1 MSIARK
7 LMLISVAVL
16 FLMVSLFSA
25 VYFFSSQNVDRT
37 GEQIIE
43 KLKENDTNMIK
54 DQIASL
60 GKNTAQYIINIEDEI
75 DRTMRNAALLLQK
88 EALDGNINVADLQ
101 RIAKKTGMNDL
112 YLTKK
117 DGIFYLTTEKAAM
130 GVSLFGIWDGYRML
144 IDGKATELPS
154 PIKVKVETGEIFKFT
169 AIQKLNKEGAV
180 TGIVQVALDASKSI
194 QTMLQNQIDQNSQLE
209 AVNIIEQTG
218 LVLTG
223 NVSQGGTLP
232 FKVGETVTD
241 AEILSVSK
249 SNTPLLRW
257 DNENSKIFYFQPIQ
271 RFGGPA
277 YILMLMIDP
286 QIYLKNTNF
295 VQSQFVDLN
304 NLYHKNTLFI
314 VTISVLLLMT
324 VIVTFTLFVHRGL
337 LRPIQEL
344 SGIMLDISEGHGDLT
359 QKITI
364 AKRDEIGLLAKRFNL
379 FVDKIKAI
387 VIEAKYAAN
396 SINEGSGN
404 VASNLESAY
413 RSIQDISVKI
423 RQMNDNIAN
432 QAEHAIDCGHLSGE
446 LSHDISFLTEQ
457 MQETTATVTKIVS
470 AKEDGEEKMG
480 VLVKKTGQSLE
491 SNRNIEQ
498 TITGLSQQIANINQ
512 IVDDIKTIAKQ
523 TQLLSLNASIEA
535 SRAGEH
541 GLGFAVVAGEV
552 NKLADQAAH
561 SAAEIAAIIATI
573 EQKSAES
580 VQSAASVLKIAREQ
594 SDVVAE
600 VNLIFSNITGLIEQ
614 MHVYLENANRSVT
627 TVDRN
632 KAEMADNIRSV
643 AETGEE
649 NRRSAHEVSA
659 YVESQVDIMK
669 SIQKLSGETSTTA
682 TSLSSTLSRFKVE
695 K

>member
-25 VYFFSSQNVDRT
+25 VYFFSSRSVDRT

-194 QTMLQNQIDQNSQLE
+194 QAMLQNQIEQNSQLE

-223 NVSQGGTLP
+223 NTGQGSTLP

-257 DNENSKIFYFQPIQ
+257 DNENSKFFYFQPIQ

-314 VTISVLLLMT
+314 VTISVLLLMA
-324 VIVTFTLFVHRGL
+324 VIATFTLFVHR
-337 LRPIQEL
+337 
-344 SGIMLDISEGHGDLT
+344 
-359 QKITI
+359 
-364 AKRDEIGLLAKRFNL
+364 
-379 FVDKIKAI
+379 
-387 VIEAKYAAN
+387 
-396 SINEGSGN
+396 
-404 VASNLESAY
+404 
-413 RSIQDISVKI
+413 
-423 RQMNDNIAN
+423 
-432 QAEHAIDCGHLSGE
+432 
-446 LSHDISFLTEQ
+446 
-457 MQETTATVTKIVS
+457 
-470 AKEDGEEKMG
+470 
-480 VLVKKTGQSLE
+480 
-491 SNRNIEQ
+491 
-498 TITGLSQQIANINQ
+498 
-512 IVDDIKTIAKQ
+512 
-523 TQLLSLNASIEA
+523 
-535 SRAGEH
+535 
-541 GLGFAVVAGEV
+541 
-552 NKLADQAAH
+552 
-561 SAAEIAAIIATI
+561 
-573 EQKSAES
+573 
-580 VQSAASVLKIAREQ
+580 
-594 SDVVAE
+594 
-600 VNLIFSNITGLIEQ
+600 
-614 MHVYLENANRSVT
+614 
-627 TVDRN
+627 
-632 KAEMADNIRSV
+632 
-643 AETGEE
+643 
-649 NRRSAHEVSA
+649 
-659 YVESQVDIMK
+659 
-669 SIQKLSGETSTTA
+669 
-682 TSLSSTLSRFKVE
+682 
-695 K
+695 